1 MNSYNF
7 LSFLTIITS
16 MITNLAYL
24 LKWYG
29 FITIIG
35 FIVLPLTFHLFRR
48 IPDKGY
54 SVIKVVGLLLVGFF
68 HWIFNS
74 LGLSQNSSGG
84 IWGVVLFLFVL
95 SFWVSRKNGLMNIRA
110 WIKANGKLIII
121 TELIFLVA
129 FLGMAWLRAYNPN
142 ILGTEKPMELMFIN
156 SILRSPIFP
165 PHDAWLA
172 GYSISYYYFGYVM
185 VAILA
190 MVTSTPAGVAF
201 NLAIALIFAL
211 TFVSAFGVLLNLI
224 ARFNFRR
231 NEPLHLIKLVPVSLV
246 APVVLLLVGNFYG
259 VLDVLHNH
267 HIFADFNVPTIWFQT
282 GSINSETQT
291 TIPPQVMTGKINF
304 WEWMDLKQL
313 GPIEPQTLP
322 FQGIEQ
328 GNWFFA
334 SRTIHDR
341 NLMGYDPEAIDE
353 FPAFSFLLSDLHPHV
368 LGLPFVILVILLCFE
383 WLLDLREIK
392 EEDSTQPITWDRIG
406 FSSIILGSLI
416 FLNTW
421 DFPIYA
427 FLFLLSGF
435 IAYSHHHERL
445 NVKELW
451 QFFRPILWV
460 ILIGVLLYVPFLI
473 SFQSQA
479 GGIIPNAIY
488 PTKLRQSLVMFG
500 PLIFGFISLLIAVL
514 RKHKSEVDYK
524 TGWKVTLAFLAL
536 MIVITSLL
544 IGVILTRPDLAGVL
558 NSAISPFT
566 INQAVGLLLL
576 RRLVEGGTLLLGLL
590 LLAGC
595 VAILWGLRR
604 TGSESVL
611 FIFVMALTGTLL
623 LLGPEF
629 VYLRDNFGWRM
640 NTLFKFYFQVW
651 ILWALTASFGVWYL
665 LKQVKGWGRS
675 IALIVTGL
683 GFLAGFVYTLGTTQ
697 VTTSSMRT
705 SAKNNAIF
713 QPTLD
718 GLAYYAITYPDD
730 WALIEWIN
738 TNVDTSDVVL
748 EGTKGAY
755 WVEGRSSRVA
765 MMTGLQTVIGWV
777 NHESQWRGEEFVEFA
792 GREADV
798 QTIYTTREWELT
810 EQLLDQYHVKYVV
823 VSPLERDWYGSIQ
836 QAKFDQHMQRV
847 FEYGDYVVYGR

>member
-1 MNSYNF
+1 
-7 LSFLTIITS
+7 
-16 MITNLAYL
+16 MISNLEYL
-24 LKWYG
+24 LKWYV
-29 FITIIG
+29 FVTIIG
-35 FIVLPLTFHLFRR
+35 FIVFPLTFHLFRR

-54 SVIKVVGLLLVGFF
+54 SVSKVFGLLLVGFS
-68 HWIFNS
+68 HWIFTS
-74 LGLSQNSSGG
+74 FGLSQNSLGG
-84 IWGVVLFLFVL
+84 VWGVVLLLFAL
-95 SFWVSRKNGLMNIRA
+95 AFWVSWKKGFVKISD
-110 WIKANGKLIII
+110 WIKGHVKLILV
-121 TELIFLVA
+121 TEMIFLVA
-129 FLGMAWLRAYNPN
+129 FLGMAWLRAYNPD

-156 SILRSPIFP
+156 SILRSPTFP

-172 GYSISYYYFGYVM
+172 GFSISYYYFGYVM

-224 ARFNFRR
+224 ARFTLKKD
-231 NEPLHLIKLVPVSLV
+231 EPLNLVRLVPVSLV

-259 VLDVLHNH
+259 ILDVLHNH
-267 HIFADFNVPTIWFQT
+267 HLLADFNVPAIWFQT
-282 GSINSETQT
+282 GSTDSSTQEVT
-291 TIPPQVMTGKINF
+291 SPQVMTGTINF
-304 WEWMDLKQL
+304 WDWMDLKQL
-313 GPIEPQTLP
+313 GPIEPQKVP
-322 FQGIEQ
+322 FQGIQQ

-383 WLLDLREIK
+383 WLLDLRNGDDK
-392 EEDSTQPITWDRIG
+392 GDRQPISWDRIG
-406 FSSIILGSLI
+406 LSSIILGSLI
-416 FLNTW
+416 FMNTW

-427 FLFLLSGF
+427 FLFVLCGF
-435 IAYSHHHERL
+435 IAYTHHRESL
-445 NVKELW
+445 NLKELW
-451 QFFRPILWV
+451 QFFNPLVWV
-460 ILIGVLLYVPFLI
+460 ILIGVVLYVPFLI

-488 PTKLRQSLVMFG
+488 PTKLRQTLVMFG
-500 PLIFGFISLLIAVL
+500 PLLFGFASLLIAVL
-514 RKHKSEVDYK
+514 RKYKSEVDFK
-524 TGWKVTLAFLAL
+524 TGWKVTLSFLVL
-536 MIVITSLL
+536 MIIITTLL
-544 IGVILTRPDLAGVL
+544 IGVILTRPELASVL

-590 LLAGC
+590 FLVGC

-604 TGSESVL
+604 TGSETIL
-611 FIFVMALTGTLL
+611 FVFALALTGTLL

-665 LKQVKGWGRS
+665 VKQVKGWERS
-675 IALIVTGL
+675 VALIITVL
-683 GFLAGFVYTLGTTQ
+683 GFLTGFVYTFGTAQ
-697 VTTSSMRT
+697 VTTSSMRN
-705 SAKNNAIF
+705 SAKSNGIF

-718 GLAYYAITYPDD
+718 GLAYYALSYPDD

-738 TNVDTSDVVL
+738 TNVDASDVVL

-755 WVEGRSSRVA
+755 WVDGRSSRVA
-765 MMTGLQTVIGWV
+765 MITGLQTVMGWV
-777 NHESQWRGEEFVEFA
+777 NHESQWRGEEFSAFA
-792 GREADV
+792 GRESDI
-798 QTIYTTREWELT
+798 QTIYTTRDWEVT
-810 EQLLDQYHVKYVV
+810 EQLLDQYDVKYVV
-823 VSPLERDWYGSIQ
+823 VSPLERDWYGTIQ
-836 QAKFDQHMQRV
+836 QTKFDQHMQRV
-847 FEYGDYVVYGR
+847 FEYGNYVVYGR